1 MSEDPYLVQAV
12 LIHFYIFRVNVKNF
26 IRKVSHWAEVVHVLK
41 DHVRWVIIQTKAIT
55 GNVIEHAFP
64 NPRADGQVFATGP
77 LICRKK
83 HGAIFDSH
91 LNTFFF
97 SQADDGFHVSKNR
110 GQLSSMLFVQSLPT
124 NVFILVSP
132 SSEVAAITD
141 LMCSTAVVDSM
152 ASGESGFG

>member
-83 HGAIFDSH
+83 HGAIFDPH

-97 SQADDGFHVSKNR
+97 SQADDG
-110 GQLSSMLFVQSLPT
+110 LPCFQESWP
-124 NVFILVSP
+124 V
-132 SSEVAAITD
+132 
-141 LMCSTAVVDSM
+141 VVDAFRPVPANECIHPRQS
-152 ASGESGFG
+152 EF